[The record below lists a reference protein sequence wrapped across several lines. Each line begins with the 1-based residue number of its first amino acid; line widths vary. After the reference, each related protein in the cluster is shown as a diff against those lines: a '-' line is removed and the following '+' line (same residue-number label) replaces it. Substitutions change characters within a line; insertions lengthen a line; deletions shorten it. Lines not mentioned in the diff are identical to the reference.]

1 MWYRSRVFSWKSHAT
16 FVCLFVF
23 GDLYLV
29 LVSWGGVHS
38 YHHHTK
44 HYHNKPLLSTLQF
57 LFPVDVTLDP
67 GRNNTVCTA

>member
-1 MWYRSRVFSWKSHAT
+1 MWYRSRVFSWKSHTA
-16 FVCLFVF
+16 FVYLFVF

-29 LVSWGGVHS
+29 LVLGVHF

-44 HYHNKPLLSTLQF
+44 HHHNKPLLSTLQF
-57 LFPVDVTLDP
+57 LFPVDATLDP